1 MESGMTLLPRAVTI
15 LVLMLIMID
24 SGYCTPTYNDRTG
37 DFRCEL
43 VSSMSRGVLKVPVQC
58 LCLTNNSRSPT
69 ITGAEANSNSSKSHG
84 HPAKVSYRIS
94 GSKCQFC
101 SSLPHILP
109 YSLLRIYFAK
119 RTLVHA
125 LDTSDCN
132 EGMGSVSLEILC
144 PRHQAPFR
152 DKPYCVIPRSLFYY
166 SFHEIRCVSCE

>member
-1 MESGMTLLPRAVTI
+1 MTLLARALTI

-43 VSSMSRGVLKVPVQC
+43 VSSMSCGVLIVQC

-84 HPAKVSYRIS
+84 HPVKVSYRLS

-101 SSLPHILP
+101 CSLLHTLP
-109 YSLLRIYFAK
+109 CSRLRIYFAK
-119 RTLVHA
+119 RALVYA
-125 LDTSDCN
+125 LGISDCN
-132 EGMGSVSLEILC
+132 EGMGSVLLEMLC
-144 PRHQAPFR
+144 PRHQASFQ
-152 DKPYCVIPRSLFYY
+152 DNPYCVIPRSLFITLFMRY
-166 SFHEIRCVSCE
+166 VV